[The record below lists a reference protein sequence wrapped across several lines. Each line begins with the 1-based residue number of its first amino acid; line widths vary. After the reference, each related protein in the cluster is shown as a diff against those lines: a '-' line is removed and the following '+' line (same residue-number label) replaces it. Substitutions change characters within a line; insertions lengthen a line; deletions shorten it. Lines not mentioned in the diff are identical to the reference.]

1 VFKEEL
7 KNINISN
14 VISKAIN
21 DFNKITGFDLN
32 INLIENNELFS
43 NSFLGHITNEARIVN
58 VSKIGSGYP
67 MFLSLLIS
75 FYKSQ
80 NNSEDLII
88 LIDEPEIHLHP
99 ELQVKVVKK
108 LLEISKFAQVFIT
121 SHSPLLVHQLAE
133 TGNEKYKQIILIK
146 NNQGQIEQKQV
157 NLRVL
162 PNSTPAET
170 NYLVFNRPTLEY
182 HNELYGHLMYLNNKN
197 SIKKLDDS
205 FNINDND
212 KYNWKRED
220 LSKNQRLS
228 IHSVIRNSFHHK
240 ENILNKYVNSKFIIS
255 NLQLSIDF
263 LREKIVNYNQK
274 KRN

>member
-1 VFKEEL
+1 
-7 KNINISN
+7 
-14 VISKAIN
+14 
-21 DFNKITGFDLN
+21 
-32 INLIENNELFS
+32 
-43 NSFLGHITNEARIVN
+43 
-58 VSKIGSGYP
+58 
-67 MFLSLLIS
+67 
-75 FYKSQ
+75 
-80 NNSEDLII
+80 
-88 LIDEPEIHLHP
+88 
-99 ELQVKVVKK
+99 
-108 LLEISKFAQVFIT
+108 
-121 SHSPLLVHQLAE
+121 
-133 TGNEKYKQIILIK
+133 
-146 NNQGQIEQKQV
+146 
-157 NLRVL
+157 
-162 PNSTPAET
+162 
-170 NYLVFNRPTLEY
+170 
-182 HNELYGHLMYLNNKN
+182 MYLNNKN